1 VSTELQNFSPQLLKE
16 LGKLDNYLNDLRVL
30 GEKAGVKPEGFNYSN
45 ALLAVSKKLTE
56 HAETEATVKELG
68 YTSVAFA
75 LKALGQTNRPLVE
88 LPAVLRHAPPHWVQE
103 TRYESEEYW
112 KDGKQRTRQVLVRGT
127 NARTAQRQRAGLEKD
142 LQELWHLVLTDE
154 SSTQEQKD
162 SYLKQVVECY
172 NATTYFD
179 FTQAL
184 LEQLNVLNGND
195 QDDGEVKEET
205 NTTTE
210 LEPHTREELERFKQQ
225 CVENGVEYDEK
236 AALLLLKLT

>member
-1 VSTELQNFSPQLLKE
+1 VKNLDTTLRDLQELQSTFAKVTE
-16 LGKLDNYLNDLRVL
+16 TAVALGAKPYGLN
-30 GEKAGVKPEGFNYSN
+30 EKN
-45 ALLAVSKKLTE
+45 ALLTVLKAAE
-56 HAETEATVKELG
+56 GYAETEATVKELG
-68 YTSVAFA
+68 YTSLAVA

-88 LPAVLRHAPPHWVQE
+88 LPAALRHAPPHWVQE

-112 KDGKQRTRQVLVRGT
+112 KDGKRRTRQVLVRGT

-142 LQELWHLVLTDE
+142 LQELWHLVLTDD

-225 CVENGVEYDEK
+225 CVENGVEYDEQ
-236 AALLLLKLT
+236 AALSLLQTT